1 MQLPAYMLQYDFKNY
16 YCYVTIELDTYV
28 SNYLKSSSFFMNL
41 TLASSFYLFLF
52 CVSIILKK
60 DVHY

>member
-41 TLASSFYLFLF
+41 TFFLKYWISMF
-52 CVSIILKK
+52 ILI
-60 DVHY
+60 